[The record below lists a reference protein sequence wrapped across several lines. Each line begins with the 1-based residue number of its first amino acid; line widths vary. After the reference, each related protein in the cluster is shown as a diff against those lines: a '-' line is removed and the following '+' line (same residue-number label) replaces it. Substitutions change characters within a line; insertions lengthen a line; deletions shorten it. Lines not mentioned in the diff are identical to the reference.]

1 MTGIVAALSL
11 ITVGCGSGQDASG
24 DRLISG
30 EITVSAASSLTEAFT
45 QMAKDFDAQH
55 PGTKVNVTFD
65 SSSTLASQ
73 IVEGAPADVF
83 ASADEANMTKLADQ
97 ELVTAPSAVF
107 ARNDLVIVT
116 RAANLGR
123 ITSLQDLSN
132 AGVISLCAQN
142 VPCGRLAAQALGKAG
157 VTIAERSV
165 TRGQNAKATLT
176 AVSEG
181 DAVAGI
187 VYATDAR
194 AARDA
199 VKTVAIAAT
208 QNVVATYPI
217 AVLANATNATTAK
230 AFVAYVL
237 SEQGLKTLKE
247 FGFLPPA

>member
-1 MTGIVAALSL
+1 M
-11 ITVGCGSGQDASG
+11 
-24 DRLISG
+24 
-30 EITVSAASSLTEAFT
+30 
-45 QMAKDFDAQH
+45 
-55 PGTKVNVTFD
+55 
-65 SSSTLASQ
+65 
-73 IVEGAPADVF
+73 
-83 ASADEANMTKLADQ
+83 
-97 ELVTAPSAVF
+97 
-107 ARNDLVIVT
+107 
-116 RAANLGR
+116 
-123 ITSLQDLSN
+123 
-132 AGVISLCAQN
+132 
-142 VPCGRLAAQALGKAG
+142 
-157 VTIAERSV
+157 TIAERSV

-237 SEQGLKTLKE
+237 SKQGLKMLKE